1 MKKASGE
8 KEAAKEDANK
18 AADSQIGC
26 RSQVGDVVEE
36 DVPRPARMRAAT
48 CNTCRTVRR
57 DSFPPSPGCL
67 RSAGEEVFCA

>member
-48 CNTCRTVRR
+48 CNTCRTAR
-57 DSFPPSPGCL
+57 
-67 RSAGEEVFCA
+67 